1 MKRLPPPEK
10 VRKDLRLL
18 GIDPTMLDM
27 EALSAWAGSL
37 ERRASSAN
45 LVGPREMGRLWPRH
59 VLESLAYSLLLD
71 RRLPVV
77 DVGSGSGLPGIPLAL
92 MGYEVVLLEPR
103 RKRYLFLTHAV
114 DVLGVPARAKRT
126 RLEDWVADA
135 PDSCQFVCRAV
146 RPPRGMLEL
155 LKGYSG
161 HGGSLTMRLPP
172 GEAVEGAVK
181 TSELVVPPLD
191 RRGLLVQFRLPEASR
206 NT

>member
-1 MKRLPPPEK
+1 VKRLPPPDRSRE
-10 VRKDLRLL
+10 DLRLL
-18 GIDPTMLDM
+18 GIDPSTLDM
-27 EALSAWAGSL
+27 EGLAAWAESL
-37 ERRASSAN
+37 ERRAASAN
-45 LVGPREMGRLWPRH
+45 LVGPREMDRLWPRH

-92 MGYEVVLLEPR
+92 MGYDVVLLEPR

-114 DVLGVPARAKRT
+114 EVLGVPARAERA

-135 PDSCQFVCRAV
+135 PGSCQFVCRAV

-155 LKGYSG
+155 LEGYAG
-161 HGGSLTMRLPP
+161 PGGSLTMRLPP
-172 GEAVEGAVK
+172 GEAADGAAK

-191 RRGLLVQFRLPEASR
+191 RRGLLVQFRLPETSR
-206 NT
+206 HT